1 MCCFRQSCFVG
12 FYYIRKCLL
21 KMHYRFYV
29 EIAGVPQAVFTEVSG
44 LQIETEITEY
54 EEGGNND
61 FVHRLP
67 GRTKIGNITLKRGM
81 TSSNE
86 LLQWFLK
93 IARGSIDRRNVTVI
107 MYDSAGKEL
116 FRWNFIEA
124 YPVKWTGPQF
134 TAASTEAAVETLELT
149 HNGMTIG

>member
-1 MCCFRQSCFVG
+1 MPTTEEAYPS
-12 FYYIRKCLL
+12 
-21 KMHYRFYV
+21 YRFYV
-29 EIAGVPQAVFTEVSG
+29 EIAGVPHAVFTEVSG
-44 LQIETEITEY
+44 LQVETEITEY

-124 YPVKWTGPQF
+124 YPIKWTGPQF

-149 HNGMTIG
+149 HNGMTVG

>member
-1 MCCFRQSCFVG
+1 MPSTEEA
-12 FYYIRKCLL
+12 YPS
-21 KMHYRFYV
+21 YRFYV

-124 YPVKWTGPQF
+124 YPTLI
-134 TAASTEAAVETLELT
+134 ASSCSYR
-149 HNGMTIG
+149 

>member
-1 MCCFRQSCFVG
+1 MPTTEEAYPS
-12 FYYIRKCLL
+12 
-21 KMHYRFYV
+21 YRFYV

-107 MYDSAGKEL
+107 MYDTAGKEL

-124 YPVKWTGPQF
+124 YPVKWIGPQF
-134 TAASTEAAVETLELT
+134 AAASTEAAVETLELT
-149 HNGMTIG
+149 HNGMTVG

>member
-1 MCCFRQSCFVG
+1 VPTTEEAYPS
-12 FYYIRKCLL
+12 
-21 KMHYRFYV
+21 YRFYV

-124 YPVKWTGPQF
+124 YPVKWTGLQF

>member
-1 MCCFRQSCFVG
+1 MPSTEEA
-12 FYYIRKCLL
+12 YPS
-21 KMHYRFYV
+21 YRFYV

-93 IARGSIDRRNVTVI
+93 IARGDR
-107 MYDSAGKEL
+107 K
-116 FRWNFIEA
+116 
-124 YPVKWTGPQF
+124 
-134 TAASTEAAVETLELT
+134 STRLNSS
-149 HNGMTIG
+149 H

>member
-1 MCCFRQSCFVG
+1 MPTTEEAYPS
-12 FYYIRKCLL
+12 
-21 KMHYRFYV
+21 YRFYV
-29 EIAGVPQAVFTEVSG
+29 EIASVPQAVFTEVSG
-44 LQIETEITEY
+44 LQVETDVTEL

-67 GRTKIGNITLKRGM
+67 GRTKVSNITLKRGM

-86 LLQWFLK
+86 LLQWYLK
-93 IARGSIDRRNVTVI
+93 IARGTIDRRNVTII

-124 YPVKWTGPQF
+124 YPVKWVGPQF
-134 TAASTEAAVETLELT
+134 TADSTSAAVETLELT
-149 HNGMTIG
+149 HNGMTLG

>member
-1 MCCFRQSCFVG
+1 MPTTEEAYPS
-12 FYYIRKCLL
+12 
-21 KMHYRFYV
+21 YRFYV

-124 YPVKWTGPQF
+124 YFVKWTGPQF

>member
-1 MCCFRQSCFVG
+1 
-12 FYYIRKCLL
+12 
-21 KMHYRFYV
+21 
-29 EIAGVPQAVFTEVSG
+29 
-44 LQIETEITEY
+44 
-54 EEGGNND
+54 
-61 FVHRLP
+61 
-67 GRTKIGNITLKRGM
+67 
-81 TSSNE
+81 
-86 LLQWFLK
+86 
-93 IARGSIDRRNVTVI
+93 

>member
-1 MCCFRQSCFVG
+1 MPTTEEAYPS
-12 FYYIRKCLL
+12 
-21 KMHYRFYV
+21 YRFYV

-107 MYDSAGKEL
+107 MYDSAGREL

-134 TAASTEAAVETLELT
+134 AAASTEAAVETLELT

>member
-1 MCCFRQSCFVG
+1 MPTTEEAYPS
-12 FYYIRKCLL
+12 
-21 KMHYRFYV
+21 YRFYV

-107 MYDSAGKEL
+107 MYDSAGNCFAGTSSRHTLSNGQVRSSPPHRRKQ
-116 FRWNFIEA
+116 RWKRSN
-124 YPVKWTGPQF
+124 
-134 TAASTEAAVETLELT
+134 
-149 HNGMTIG
+149 

>member
-1 MCCFRQSCFVG
+1 MPTTEEAYPS
-12 FYYIRKCLL
+12 
-21 KMHYRFYV
+21 YRFYV

-44 LQIETEITEY
+44 LQLETEVTEL

-134 TAASTEAAVETLELT
+134 AAASTEAAVETLELT
-149 HNGMTIG
+149 HNGMTVG